1 MEEHVDAIVKMLDE
15 SLDYI
20 SHELKENTLYIT
32 IESNIKEIKCPD
44 CKMMSSKVH
53 SRYNKSFQDLP
64 IQGKKVVILIRNRN
78 MFCINDK
85 CKRYTF
91 SEKYKFI
98 ESNAKKT
105 NRLVDEIIR
114 VSLTQSSVSAARYLS
129 DTTVEIKK
137 SSICNYLKKNRFNK
151 QV

>member
-1 MEEHVDAIVKMLDE
+1 MDTIVKMLDE
-15 SLDYI
+15 SLDYVT
-20 SHELKENTLYIT
+20 HELMENTLYIT
-32 IESNIKEIKCPD
+32 VESNLKELQCPD
-44 CKMMSSKVH
+44 CGIPSSKAH

-105 NRLVDEIIR
+105 NRLVEEIIKI
-114 VSLTQSSVSAARYLS
+114 SLTQSSVSAARYLS
-129 DTTVEIKK
+129 DTIVDIKK
-137 SSICNYLKKNRFNK
+137 SSICNYLKKNRSNK
-151 QV
+151 